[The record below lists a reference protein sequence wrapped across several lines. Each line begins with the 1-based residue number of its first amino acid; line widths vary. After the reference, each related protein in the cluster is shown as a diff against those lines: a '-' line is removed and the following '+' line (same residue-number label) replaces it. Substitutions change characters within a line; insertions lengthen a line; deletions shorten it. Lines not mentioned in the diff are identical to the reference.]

1 MGILLEADYK
11 GVISGRESPIA
22 GLQRAFSSTK
32 GGSQNPLT
40 RKADEDLKPQEKDGQ
55 LTYELMNRDSA
66 ITLAQEANKE
76 KVTAFAYISA
86 AGGAPVLPGRY
97 IQTKRQAEST
107 ISSEFPTMRGVFIRP
122 PFLYDSSR
130 SITVPLAAMTG
141 MGAVFNNVT
150 GGIFGGFMGAAG
162 VKPLKADLVA
172 EAVVEALG
180 DETVKGPVEA
190 KEIEQLAEQAWRK
203 GML

>member
-11 GVISGRESPIA
+11 GVISGRESPIS

-55 LTYELMNRDSA
+55 MTYELMNRDSA
-66 ITLAQEANKE
+66 ITLAQEANTE
-76 KVTAFAYISA
+76 KVTAFVYISA

-97 IQTKRQAEST
+97 IQTKREAEST
-107 ISSEFPTMRGVFIRP
+107 ISSEFPTMRAVFVRP
-122 PFLYDSSR
+122 PFMYDSSR
-130 SITVPLAAMTG
+130 TITVPLAAMTG
-141 MGAVFNNVT
+141 LGAIFNSAT

-162 VKPLKADLVA
+162 VKPLKVDLVS
-172 EAVVEALG
+172 EAVVEALS
-180 DETVKGPVEA
+180 DETVKGPVESS
-190 KEIEQLAEQAWRK
+190 EIEQLAERAWRK